1 MYSDVHSP
9 LVATLQFNEKAA
21 DHDQLQSSDHTI
33 DGRVKEWDNK
43 KCLTFQDNV
52 DKENLNGLYNELTN
66 SISIGYSTIE
76 TKEVVRIG
84 YNGFLFPHE
93 YSGEGR
99 GADMHL
105 SYYQMFSWYVH

>member
-1 MYSDVHSP
+1 LYSDVHSP

-52 DKENLNGLYNELTN
+52 DKENLNGLSKYQLMY
-66 SISIGYSTIE
+66 IPA
-76 TKEVVRIG
+76 K
-84 YNGFLFPHE
+84 
-93 YSGEGR
+93 
-99 GADMHL
+99 HL
-105 SYYQMFSWYVH
+105 IIR